1 MTYTVAIRNNV
12 SEVFKPVS
20 GLPPLSR
27 EQAIRAAS
35 VARDNGLD
43 AVAFNLNAQ

>member
-1 MTYTVAIRNNV
+1 MSYTVAIRNNV

-27 EQAIRAAS
+27 EEAIRAAS
-35 VARDNGLD
+35 VARENGLD

>member
-27 EQAIRAAS
+27 EQAEKAAS
-35 VARDNGLD
+35 VARENGLD